1 MHKTA
6 TGITISKKLADTQ
19 IYFTE
24 VHNFFAFQKLLIA
37 FKNTGS
43 LMLNT
48 KCLDKWVV

>member
-37 FKNTGS
+37 FKKV